1 MEAKANPPMRDRN
14 LICKRSLLVVAM
26 FSTPQPY
33 APAAAAYPD
42 RPIRLVVPLAPG
54 GTTDILARLVAQRL
68 SATFG
73 QPVIVDNRPGAGGN
87 IGNEVVARAVPDGY
101 TLLMAAPPLVINP
114 GLYAKVG
121 YRPIDDY
128 TPISLIASVP
138 VVLAVNPGVQARSVR
153 ELLTLAKAH
162 PGKYNYASSGVGGTP
177 HLAGAL
183 FASMAAVDIVHVPYK
198 GSGPALTDLLGGQ
211 VHMQFSGLPPL
222 LPFIRSGKL
231 RALGVASLKRA
242 PALPDVPTIAEA
254 GVPGYEATS
263 WQGLSAPAR
272 LPTQISTL
280 LHGTLTKFISAP
292 ETRARFAELGAEP
305 VGSTPAEFARFIK
318 VEFDKWG
325 PVIRQT
331 GARAD

>member
-1 MEAKANPPMRDRN
+1 MTGHTHLQRN
-14 LICKRSLLVVAM
+14 LLVVLALGM
-26 FSTPQPY
+26 SQPY
-33 APAAAAYPD
+33 AHASRYPD
-42 RPIRLVVPLAPG
+42 RPIRLVVPLAPA

-68 SATFG
+68 TAAFG

-87 IGNEVVARAVPDGY
+87 IGNEVVARSAADGY
-101 TLLMAAPPLVINP
+101 TLLMAVPPLVINP
-114 GLYAKVG
+114 SLYTKVG

-138 VVLAVNPGVQARSVR
+138 VVLAVNPGLPARSVKD
-153 ELLTLAKAH
+153 LISLAKAS
-162 PGKYNYASSGVGGTP
+162 PGTYNFASSGVGGTP

-198 GSGPALTDLLGGQ
+198 GSGPALTDLLAGQ
-211 VHMQFSGLPPL
+211 THMQFSGLPPL

-231 RALGVASLKRA
+231 RPLGVASMRRS
-242 PALPDVPTIAEA
+242 PALPDVPTISEA

-263 WQGLSAPAR
+263 WQGLSAPAQ
-272 LPTQISTL
+272 LPREIIAL
-280 LHGTLTKFISAP
+280 LHATLVKYIAAA
-292 ETRARFAELGAEP
+292 ETQARFAELGAEP

-318 VEFDKWG
+318 VELNKWG

>member
-1 MEAKANPPMRDRN
+1 MKARAISRMRYRH
-14 LICKRSLLVVAM
+14 LICKRNLLVVAV
-26 FSTPQPY
+26 FSMPQPY
-33 APAAAAYPD
+33 AHAAAYAD

-68 SATFG
+68 TATLG

-114 GLYAKVG
+114 GLYAKVD

-138 VVLAVNPGVQARSVR
+138 VVLAVNPSIQARSVKD
-153 ELLTLAKAH
+153 LIALAKAN

-183 FASMAAVDIVHVPYK
+183 FASMAAVDLVHVPYK

-231 RALGVASLKRA
+231 RALGVASTKRTS
-242 PALPDVPTIAEA
+242 ALPEVPTIAEA
-254 GVPGYEATS
+254 GVAGYEATS

-272 LPTQISTL
+272 LSREITTVLNAIL
-280 LHGTLTKFISAP
+280 VKFIAAP
-292 ETRARFAELGAEP
+292 ETRAQFAELGAEP
-305 VGSTPAEFARFIK
+305 VGSSPAEFARFIK

>member
-1 MEAKANPPMRDRN
+1 MKASANFHMRYRK
-14 LICKRSLLVVAM
+14 LICKRYLLVAAV
-26 FSTPQPY
+26 FSMPQPY
-33 APAAAAYPD
+33 AHGAAAYPD

-153 ELLTLAKAH
+153 ELLTLTKAH

-183 FASMAAVDIVHVPYK
+183 FSSMAAVDIVHVPYK

-231 RALGVASLKRA
+231 RALGVASLKRS
-242 PALPDVPTIAEA
+242 PALPEVPTIAEA

-272 LPTQISTL
+272 LPVQITTL
-280 LHGTLTKFISAP
+280 LHAAVTKFISAP

-318 VEFDKWG
+318 VEFNKWG

>member
-1 MEAKANPPMRDRN
+1 MKADARRCIRYRD
-14 LICKRSLLVVAM
+14 LMCKRNFLIALV
-26 FSTPQPY
+26 FSMPQPY
-33 APAAAAYPD
+33 AHAVGYPD

-68 SATFG
+68 TATLG

-87 IGNEVVARAVPDGY
+87 IGNEVVARSAADGY

-121 YRPIDDY
+121 YRPVDDY

-231 RALGVASLKRA
+231 RALGVASTKRT
-242 PALPDVPTIAEA
+242 PALPEVPTIVEA
-254 GVPGYEATS
+254 GLAGYEATS

-272 LPTQISTL
+272 LPREITALLNATL
-280 LHGTLTKFISAP
+280 VKFIAAP

-305 VGSTPAEFARFIK
+305 VGSSPAEFARFIK

>member
-1 MEAKANPPMRDRN
+1 MTTAARAS
-14 LICKRSLLVVAM
+14 IVALGLCAG
-26 FSTPQPY
+26 
-33 APAAAAYPD
+33 APLAQAAYPD

-54 GTTDILARLVAQRL
+54 GTTDIVARLVAQRYTEL
-68 SATFG
+68 LG

-87 IGNEVVARAVPDGY
+87 IGNEVVARAAPDGY

-114 GLYAKVG
+114 GLYRKIG
-121 YRPIDDY
+121 YRAIEDY
-128 TPISLIASVP
+128 SPISLIATVP
-138 VVLAVNPGVQARSVR
+138 VVLAVNPALPAKSVKA
-153 ELLTLAKAH
+153 LIALAKAS

-183 FASMAAVDIVHVPYK
+183 FGSMAGVDLVHVPYK
-198 GSGPALTDLLGGQ
+198 GSGPALSDLLGGQ

-222 LPFIRSGKL
+222 VPFIKSGKL
-231 RALGVASLKRA
+231 RALGVAGLKRT
-242 PALPDVPTIAEA
+242 PAFPDLPTIAES

-272 LPTQISTL
+272 LPGDIVSRLHSTL
-280 LHGTLTKFISAP
+280 VKIVNAP
-292 ETRARFAELGAEP
+292 DTRARFAELGAEA
-305 VGSTPAEFARFIK
+305 VGGTPAEFARFIK
-318 VEFDKWG
+318 TEFDKWG

>member
-1 MEAKANPPMRDRN
+1 MRDRN
-14 LICKRSLLVVAM
+14 LICKRNLLVAAM
-26 FSTPQPY
+26 FSMSHPY
-33 APAAAAYPD
+33 AHAAAAYPD

-231 RALGVASLKRA
+231 RALGVASLKRT

-272 LPTQISTL
+272 LPKEITARLNATL
-280 LHGTLTKFISAP
+280 VKFIALP

>member
-1 MEAKANPPMRDRN
+1 MRYRSP
-14 LICKRSLLVVAM
+14 ICKRNLLVAAVFCM
-26 FSTPQPY
+26 PQPY
-33 APAAAAYPD
+33 AHAAAYPD

-68 SATFG
+68 STAFD

-114 GLYAKVG
+114 GLYTKVG

-138 VVLAVNPGVQARSVR
+138 VVLAVNPGLPARSVKD
-153 ELLTLAKAH
+153 LISLAKAN
-162 PGKYNYASSGVGGTP
+162 PGTYNFASSGVGGTP

-183 FASMAAVDIVHVPYK
+183 FASVAAVNIAHVPYK
-198 GSGPALTDLLGGQ
+198 GSGPALTDLLAGQ
-211 VHMQFSGLPPL
+211 THMQFSGLPPL
-222 LPFIRSGKL
+222 LPFIKSGKL
-231 RALGVASLKRA
+231 RPLGVASTRRS
-242 PALPDVPTIAEA
+242 PALPDVPTISEA

-263 WQGLSAPAR
+263 WQGLSAPAQ
-272 LPTQISTL
+272 LPREITTL
-280 LHGTLTKFISAP
+280 LHATLVKYIAAA
-292 ETRARFAELGAEP
+292 ETQARFAELGAEP

-318 VEFDKWG
+318 VEFNKWG